1 MKRDPICAK
10 VLATRLIPNVS
21 PDLAAK
27 LELRPDQK
35 SLALITADI
44 DDVTYTAL
52 DEATKKAD
60 CEVVYAKSMYA

>member
-35 SLALITADI
+35 SLALHRSRRGDQ
-44 DDVTYTAL
+44 
-52 DEATKKAD
+52 EG
-60 CEVVYAKSMYA
+60 